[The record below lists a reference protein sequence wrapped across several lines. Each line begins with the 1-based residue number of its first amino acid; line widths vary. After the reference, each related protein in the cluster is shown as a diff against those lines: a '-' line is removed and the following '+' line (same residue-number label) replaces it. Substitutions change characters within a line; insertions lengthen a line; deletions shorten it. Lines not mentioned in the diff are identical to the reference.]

1 MESPVT
7 IALLTLIAVAAIL
20 QAVCLVLLLV
30 NGRRLA
36 LRLEEVERELR
47 PHLARAGLVVEEVA
61 ELAAGASRQLPAI
74 ESAVRHAATGARRA
88 GDLVELLA
96 ALPFRPLARALA
108 VWRGVRYG
116 VGVYRQRRAPPA

>member
-7 IALLTLIAVAAIL
+7 IALLTLIAVAATL

-47 PHLARAGLVVEEVA
+47 PRLARA
-61 ELAAGASRQLPAI
+61 
-74 ESAVRHAATGARRA
+74 
-88 GDLVELLA
+88 D
-96 ALPFRPLARALA
+96 
-108 VWRGVRYG
+108 
-116 VGVYRQRRAPPA
+116 